1 VYVELVTTAL
11 VSQGMARF
19 RLCPDQHSPILGLTP
34 QPVGWPEHSQWW
46 SQELDIYRGQPKKKN
61 ILLKINTP
69 KNLLH
74 IVIKNKESPS
84 KKQRIYY
91 ILIFSLLLYALS
103 TLKHANY
110 FPMTHITEV

>member
-74 IVIKNKESPS
+74 IVIKKQRITLQKNKES
-84 KKQRIYY
+84 
-91 ILIFSLLLYALS
+91 
-103 TLKHANY
+103 
-110 FPMTHITEV
+110 ITY